1 VDAESVLLVAGSAV
15 IVVGEMVAGTDHR
28 QLAILIT
35 ARVLGEGEAV
45 AGGHG
50 AHATIQPD
58 DILIDLQAFE
68 MIGGIG
74 AAIALDN
81 VVAGIVETFVLIV
94 GMAERIGE
102 GGGQIGLRAFEVVIG
117 MLVAAGL
124 DFAGQAP
131 GIEVITLG
139 AGIGAGVEGDGR
151 IAGAVGMAGE
161 VVGED
166 EGFTASAVF
175 EPEIDA
181 FMFQAAADE
190 GEVGLGQMRKSERRA

>member
-1 VDAESVLLVAGSAV
+1 VA
-15 IVVGEMVAGTDHR
+15 R
-28 QLAILIT
+28 
-35 ARVLGEGEAV
+35 
-45 AGGHG
+45 GHG
-50 AHATIQPD
+50 AHAAIQPD
-58 DILIDLQAFE
+58 DILINLQTFE

-131 GIEVITLG
+131 GIEVVTLG
-139 AGIGAGVEGDGR
+139 AGIGTGVEGDGP
-151 IAGAVGMAGE
+151 ITGAVGMAGE
-161 VVGED
+161 VVGKL
-166 EGFTASAVF
+166 
-175 EPEIDA
+175 
-181 FMFQAAADE
+181 
-190 GEVGLGQMRKSERRA
+190 LGNKSRL

>member
-1 VDAESVLLVAGSAV
+1 VVAGGAV
-15 IVVGEMVAGTDHR
+15 VVVDEVVAGTDYR

-35 ARVLGEGEAV
+35 PRVLGEGEAV
-45 AGGHG
+45 TGGHG
-50 AHATIQPD
+50 AHAAIKPD
-58 DILIDLQAFE
+58 DILIDLQTFE

-131 GIEVITLG
+131 GIEVVTLG
-139 AGIGAGVEGDGR
+139 AGIGTGVEGDGR
-151 IAGAVGMAGE
+151 ITGAVGMAGE

-166 EGFTASAVF
+166 EGFTAGGVF